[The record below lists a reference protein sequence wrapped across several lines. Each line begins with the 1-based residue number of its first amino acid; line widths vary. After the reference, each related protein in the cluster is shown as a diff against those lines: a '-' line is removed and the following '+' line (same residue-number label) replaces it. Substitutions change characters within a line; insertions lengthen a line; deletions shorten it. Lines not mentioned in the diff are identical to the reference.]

1 MLVPPVLSPCQGV
14 AELSLASSLPWEWSG
29 ASLVALMP
37 SAHLLQGQPQL
48 AAVSVKGYRELLR
61 RLRAEQAPQGA
72 AEERAASTLLQQAK
86 ERVLLY
92 AQKKRRIAE
101 PLNPR
106 RVPCCHCHRAA
117 ITVCL

>member
-14 AELSLASSLPWEWSG
+14 AELSLASSLPWAWSG

-117 ITVCL
+117 IGVCL